1 MLPAAFGLFLCQI
14 FAKLPQSCAAVPIP
28 QLQRGTVAAAAAATR
43 KKTGKIH
50 PVISGEVLNDL
61 AFNTFEM

>member
-14 FAKLPQSCAAVPIP
+14 FAKLPQSCAAVSIP
-28 QLQRGTVAAAAAATR
+28 QLQRGTVAAAAATR
-43 KKTGKIH
+43 KKPGKID